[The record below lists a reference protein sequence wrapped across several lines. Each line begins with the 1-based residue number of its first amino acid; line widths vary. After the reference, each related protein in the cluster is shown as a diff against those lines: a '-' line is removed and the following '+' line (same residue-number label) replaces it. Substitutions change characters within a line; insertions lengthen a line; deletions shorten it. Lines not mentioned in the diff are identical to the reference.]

1 MLDRLIKNELF
12 GFHSRRRH
20 MGKAGGRPDEDG
32 FTRIFGSTI
41 PASVPE
47 SSAWWN
53 MHAKDLFAITEDFGE
68 TTIWERWAE
77 NSVN

>member
-53 MHAKDLFAITEDFGE
+53 MHAKDLFAITEDFWKNNHMGE
-68 TTIWERWAE
+68 VGREQC
-77 NSVN
+77 